1 MRIKVMLCLL
11 MMVPALLLAAKAKK
25 SLSGPLASAEH
36 WSTAEAASLTQEMA
50 SSMRDINPQDSRN
63 LARVGELQLR
73 AGLAAEAAK
82 TFAMAL
88 ESDKKDDEACRII
101 AVAYRDKGV
110 WDKSDEWFGK
120 ATALDPQDLD
130 HQVEWAVSYWKRG
143 DRKKAAEMMTKVL
156 SAEPETER
164 LYYKFGLG
172 ISH

>member
-1 MRIKVMLCLL
+1 MRTRVIFCLL
-11 MMVPALLLAAKAKK
+11 LMAPALVLAAKAKK
-25 SLSGPLASAEH
+25 SLAGPLASPEH
-36 WSTAEAASLTQEMA
+36 WSTAEPASLTREMA
-50 SSMRDINPQDSRN
+50 SAMRDINPGDSRN

-73 AGLAAEAAK
+73 AGQAAEAEK
-82 TFAMAL
+82 TFSAAL
-88 ESDKKDDEACRII
+88 ESDRKDDEACRII

-120 ATALDPQDLD
+120 AVALDPGDLD

-143 DRKKAAEMMTKVL
+143 DHKKAAEMMTKVL
-156 SAEPETER
+156 GTEPEAER